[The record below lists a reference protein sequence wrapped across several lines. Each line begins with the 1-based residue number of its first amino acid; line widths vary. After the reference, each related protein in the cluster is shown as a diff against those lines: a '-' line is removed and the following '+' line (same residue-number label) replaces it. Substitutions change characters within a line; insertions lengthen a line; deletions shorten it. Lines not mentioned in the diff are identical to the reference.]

1 MRLAA
6 LRFASRAYTRATLGI
21 IALSSLSALAL
32 AGCENRV
39 SSTRQCLGNGSRTTT
54 YERYTFDIE
63 DGPALE
69 VAGNCRVVL
78 IDCVVRAPEGVRAS
92 ESAVVEVR
100 GGSLTAT
107 RGPAVSASG
116 HARVSFSSTTVVGR
130 VARSDAAQITGVAIT
145 P

>member
-1 MRLAA
+1 MRCSARSVLAVHRARVTLSLVA
-6 LRFASRAYTRATLGI
+6 LG
-21 IALSSLSALAL
+21 AL

-130 VARSDAAQITGVAIT
+130 VARSDGAQITGVAIT
-145 P
+145 Q